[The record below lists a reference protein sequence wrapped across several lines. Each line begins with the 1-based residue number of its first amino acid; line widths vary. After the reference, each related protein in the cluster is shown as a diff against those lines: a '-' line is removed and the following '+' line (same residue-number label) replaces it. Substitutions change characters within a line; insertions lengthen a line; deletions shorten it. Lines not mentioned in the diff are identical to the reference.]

1 MPGPTA
7 VFRLFR
13 QVAAFYYGGDILPP
27 QFPSPASMKDTMLK
41 PLALALLALALF
53 VAPASA
59 QKKALFD
66 NTKAEQAGNADWIID
81 DTFPVPS
88 PAQSGITATSP
99 ESYWTGGI
107 SAFGVALVKR
117 GYTVHTLASP
127 NGITYQNAAN
137 QYDLSNYDLFV
148 VPEPNIRFSSAESL
162 AIFNFVRDGG
172 GLILIVDHGQS
183 DRNNDGYDSPQI
195 ANLLDAQKLW
205 GIRSQVFGETN
216 NNIVQT
222 STNVNTTPSDSIIAG
237 PWGNATGIAFHNG
250 TTFTLF
256 PAINATATGD
266 VWMTGTA
273 QGSTSNAM
281 VAHSVYG
288 NGRVVYVGDSSPVDD
303 GSATPGNTVYTGWT
317 ELAGAKADSA
327 IFLNAAQWATRRGVV
342 LPGDVTAP
350 VVTVTSPN
358 GGEAWKAGSTHAITW
373 TATDAVGVVAV
384 DIAYSTDGGVNFT
397 NTIATSITNT
407 GSYNWAVPN
416 TPGTTFRMRVTARDA
431 AFNSGSDA
439 SDANFTI
446 DRWSIVSSAGAN
458 GTITP
463 SGTLLQAEG
472 TSRTFTI
479 APSANHAIAG
489 VLVDGASVGTPTSY
503 TFSAINANHTIAA
516 SFAPIT
522 WTITASASAL
532 GAIAPSGAVIVNQ
545 AASQAFTI
553 TPQTGAHVADVL
565 VDGVSVGAVTA
576 YTFTNVE
583 AAHTIAASFA
593 ADQLSLTVSHTG
605 SGAVS
610 KSPDLATYPYGSA
623 VTVTAAPSPGWA
635 FDGWTGDT
643 TTAGNPLALTMVAAR
658 SFTAHFVDV
667 AAPTVDLLLPT
678 GGETWDMGSPATIQ
692 WTATDNA
699 GVDSVDI
706 DFSPSGTSGP
716 WYGIAHGL
724 TNTGAYSWTVQ
735 PPMTVEGFV
744 RVTARD
750 AAGNAASDTL
760 LTPVTVRDPSTDG
773 VEDGALAFALARP
786 TPNPSAGDALLTFAL
801 PHESL
806 ARVEILD
813 AAGRRVTQHAGTFA
827 AGRHAWTWDGRHA
840 DGSRAR
846 AGLYFVRLSAAGQV
860 KIQRLVR
867 LD

>member
-1 MPGPTA
+1 
-7 VFRLFR
+7 
-13 QVAAFYYGGDILPP
+13 
-27 QFPSPASMKDTMLK
+27 MLK

-88 PAQSGITATSP
+88 PAQSGITPTSP

-127 NGITYQNAAN
+127 YGITYQNAGN

-148 VPEPNIRFSSAESL
+148 IPEPNIRFSSAESL

-205 GIRSQVFGETN
+205 GIRSQVMGETN
-216 NNIVQT
+216 TNIVQT
-222 STNVNTTPSDSIIAG
+222 STNVNTSPSDSIITG

-256 PAINATATGD
+256 PAINSTVTGD

-273 QGSTSNAM
+273 QGSLSNAM

-303 GSATPGNTVYTGWT
+303 GTATPGNTVYTGWT

-342 LPGDVTAP
+342 VPGDVTAP
-350 VVTVTSPN
+350 AVTVTSPN

-384 DIAYSTDGGVNFT
+384 DIAYSSDGGVNFT
-397 NTIATSITNT
+397 NTIATGLANT
-407 GSYNWAVPN
+407 GTYNWAVPN
-416 TPGTTFRMRVTARDA
+416 APGTSLRVRVTARDA
-431 AFNSGSDA
+431 AFNSGQDA

-446 DRWSIVSSAGAN
+446 DRWSIVASAGAG

-463 SGTLLQAEG
+463 SGTILQAEG
-472 TSRTFTI
+472 SSRTFTI
-479 APSANHAIAG
+479 APSTNYAISS

-522 WTITASASAL
+522 WTITASAGAL
-532 GAIAPSGAVIVNQ
+532 GTIAPSGAVPVNQ
-545 AASQAFTI
+545 TASQSFAI
-553 TPQTGAHVADVL
+553 TPQMGAHVADVL
-565 VDGVSVGAVTA
+565 VDGVSAGAVTG
-576 YTFTNVE
+576 YTFTNVT

-593 ADQLSLTVSHTG
+593 ADQLALTVSHTG
-605 SGAVS
+605 TGSVA
-610 KSPDLATYPYGSA
+610 KSPDLASYAYGSA
-623 VTVTAAPSPGWA
+623 VTVTATPATGWA

-643 TTAGNPLALTMVAAR
+643 TTAGNPLALTVVAAR
-658 SFTAHFVDV
+658 SFVAHFVDV
-667 AAPTVDLLLPT
+667 APPAVLLALPT
-678 GGETWDMGSPATIQ
+678 GGEIWDVGSPALIQ

-706 DFSPSGTSGP
+706 DFSSSGPTGP
-716 WYGIAHGL
+716 WYGVAHGL
-724 TNTGAYSWTVQ
+724 ANTGSYSWTVQ
-735 PPMTVEGFV
+735 PPMTQEGFV

-760 LTPVTVRDPSTDG
+760 LTPVTVRDPSTNG
-773 VEDGALAFALARP
+773 VEDGALVFALARP
-786 TPNPSAGDALLTFAL
+786 MPNPSTGFALLSFSL
-801 PHESL
+801 PQSGP
-806 ARVEILD
+806 ARVEVLD
-813 AAGRRVTQHAGTFA
+813 ASGRRVAHTEGEFA
-827 AGRHAWTWDGRHA
+827 AGRHGWRWDGRLA

-846 AGLYFVRLSAAGQV
+846 AGLYFVRLTSGTLTRT
-860 KIQRLVR
+860 QRLVR

>member
-1 MPGPTA
+1 
-7 VFRLFR
+7 
-13 QVAAFYYGGDILPP
+13 
-27 QFPSPASMKDTMLK
+27 MLK
-41 PLALALLALALF
+41 SIALALLALALL

-88 PAQSGITATSP
+88 PAQSGITPTSP

-127 NGITYQNAAN
+127 YGITYQNAGN

-148 VPEPNIRFSSAESL
+148 IPEPNIRFSSAESL

-183 DRNNDGYDSPQI
+183 DRNNDGFDSPQI

-222 STNVNTTPSDSIIAG
+222 STNVNTSPSDSIITG

-256 PAINATATGD
+256 PAINPTVTGD
-266 VWMTGTA
+266 VWMTGMA
-273 QGSTSNAM
+273 QGSLSNAM

-303 GSATPGNTVYTGWT
+303 GTATPGNTVYTGWT

-327 IFLNAAQWATRRGVV
+327 IFLNAAQWATRRGAVV
-342 LPGDVTAP
+342 PGDVTAP

-373 TATDAVGVVAV
+373 TATDDVGVVAV
-384 DIAYSTDGGVNFT
+384 DIAYSSDGGVNFT
-397 NTIATSITNT
+397 NTIATGLSNT
-407 GSYNWAVPN
+407 GTYNWAVPN
-416 TPGTTFRMRVTARDA
+416 APGTSLRMRVTARDA
-431 AFNSGSDA
+431 AFNSGQDA

-446 DRWSIVSSAGAN
+446 DRWSIVASAGAG

-463 SGTLLQAEG
+463 SGTILQAEG
-472 TSRTFTI
+472 SSRTFTI
-479 APSANHAIAG
+479 APSTNYAISA
-489 VLVDGASVGTPTSY
+489 VVVDGASVGTPASY

-522 WTITASASAL
+522 WTITATAGAL
-532 GAIAPSGAVIVNQ
+532 GAIAPSGAVVVNQ
-545 AASQAFTI
+545 SASQAFTL
-553 TPQTGAHVADVL
+553 TPQTGAHVSDVL
-565 VDGVSVGAVTA
+565 VDGVSVGAVTG
-576 YTFTNVE
+576 YTFTNVV
-583 AAHTIAASFA
+583 AAHTIAASFE
-593 ADQLSLTVSHTG
+593 ADQLALAVSHTG
-605 SGAVS
+605 TGSVV
-610 KSPDLATYPYGSA
+610 KSPDLASYAYGTA
-623 VTVTAAPSPGWA
+623 VTVTATPGSGWA

-643 TTAGNPLALTMVAAR
+643 TTTGNPLALTVVAAR
-658 SFTAHFVDV
+658 AYVAHFVDV
-667 AAPTVDLLLPT
+667 APPSIQLTLPM
-678 GGETWDMGSPATIQ
+678 GGETWDMGSPALIQ

-706 DFSPSGTSGP
+706 DFSFSGAAGP

-724 TNTGAYSWTVQ
+724 TNTGSYSWNVQ
-735 PPMTVEGFV
+735 PPMTQEGFV

-750 AAGNAASDTL
+750 AAGNAGSDTL
-760 LTPVTVRDPSTDG
+760 LTPVTVRDPSTDD
-773 VEDGALAFALARP
+773 VEDGPLVFALARP
-786 TPNPSAGDALLTFAL
+786 TPNPSTGFALLSF
-801 PHESL
+801 SL
-806 ARVEILD
+806 AQSGPARVEVLD
-813 AAGRRVTQHAGTFA
+813 ASGRRIAHTEGEFA
-827 AGRHAWTWDGRHA
+827 AGRHGWRWDGRLA

-846 AGLYFVRLSAAGQV
+846 AGLYFVRLTSGTLTRT
-860 KIQRLVR
+860 QRLVR

>member
-1 MPGPTA
+1 
-7 VFRLFR
+7 
-13 QVAAFYYGGDILPP
+13 
-27 QFPSPASMKDTMLK
+27 MKDTMLK

-88 PAQSGITATSP
+88 PAQSGITPTSP

-117 GYTVHTLASP
+117 GYTVHTLTTTY
-127 NGITYQNAAN
+127 GITYQNAAN

-148 VPEPNIRFSSAESL
+148 VPEPNIKFTAAESI

-183 DRNNDGYDSPQI
+183 DRNNDGFDSPQI
-195 ANLLDAQKLW
+195 TNLLDAQKLW

-222 STNVNTTPSDSIIAG
+222 STNVNTTPSDSIITG

-250 TTFTLF
+250 TTFTLY
-256 PAINATATGD
+256 PAINPTVTAD
-266 VWMTGTA
+266 VWMLGMP

-303 GSATPGNTVYTGWT
+303 GTATPGNTVYTGWT

-342 LPGDVTAP
+342 VPGDVTP
-350 VVTVTSPN
+350 PSVTITSPN
-358 GGEAWKAGSTHAITW
+358 GGEVWKAGSTHAITW
-373 TATDAVGVVAV
+373 TATDAVGVVSV
-384 DIAYSTDGGVNFT
+384 DIAYSTDGGVNYT
-397 NTIATSITNT
+397 NTIATGIANT
-407 GSYNWAVPN
+407 GTYNWAIPN
-416 TPGTTFRMRVTARDA
+416 APGTTLRMRVNARDA
-431 AFNSGSDA
+431 AFNTGTGTSA
-439 SDANFTI
+439 ANFTI
-446 DRWSIVSSAGAN
+446 DRWSIVASAGAN

-479 APSANHAIAG
+479 TPSANYKVAT
-489 VLVDGASVGTPTSY
+489 VLVDGVSVGTPTSY

-516 SFAPIT
+516 SFTPIT
-522 WTITASASAL
+522 WTITASAGAL
-532 GAIAPSGAVIVNQ
+532 GTIAPSGAVAVNQ
-545 AASQAFTI
+545 ASSQAFTI
-553 TPQTGAHVADVL
+553 TPQTGAHVNDVL
-565 VDGVSVGAVTA
+565 VDGVSVGAVTG
-576 YTFTNVE
+576 YTFNNVV

-593 ADQLSLTVSHTG
+593 ADLLSLTVSHTG
-605 SGAVS
+605 AGSVS
-610 KSPDLATYPYGSA
+610 KSPDLAQYAYGAS
-623 VTVTAAPSPGWA
+623 VTVTATPSPGWA

-643 TTAGNPLALTMVAAR
+643 TTAGNPLALTLVSAR
-658 SFTAHFVDV
+658 TFAAHFVDV
-667 AAPTVDLLLPT
+667 TAPTVDLLLPT
-678 GGETWDMGSPATIQ
+678 GGESWDMGSPATIQ
-692 WTATDNA
+692 WSATDNA

-706 DFSPSGTSGP
+706 DFSTSGTSGP

-724 TNTGAYSWTVQ
+724 ANTGSYSWTVQ
-735 PPMTVEGFV
+735 PPATQDGFV
-744 RVTARD
+744 RITARD
-750 AAGNAASDTL
+750 AAGNASSDTL
-760 LTPVTVRDPSTDG
+760 VTAVTVRDPSTDA
-773 VEDGALAFALARP
+773 VEDGVLAFALARP
-786 TPNPSAGDALLTFAL
+786 TPNPSGGAALLTFSL
-801 PHESL
+801 PQAGS
-806 ARVEILD
+806 ARVEVLD
-813 AAGRRVTQHAGTFA
+813 ASGRRIAQTSGEFS
-827 AGRHAWTWDGRHA
+827 AGRHSWRWDGRLA
-840 DGSRAR
+840 DGTRAR
-846 AGLYFVRLSAAGQV
+846 AGLYFVRLTSGMGTRT
-860 KIQRLVR
+860 QRMVR